1 MITKFVNNEEIS
13 RPAVNILISCIAG
26 IVTFNLIQKNIYG
39 AVLVAASF
47 FLLHFI
53 IYGKRFVVVICIFFV
68 ASYMNCLIYYSI
80 VSEYKTMFKVVAVNP
95 KNKIVEVGRQ
105 SFKIEGINS
114 ELKDGS
120 KYLIYGSFRHKP
132 DIEKGLVGT
141 IKVEKYSF
149 LEYGFSGTV
158 NSKQDDF
165 YNILKKYIG
174 EEGSA
179 LVCSAAFGYTKY
191 IKNEQNVLMNKY
203 GIIHVVSVSG
213 FHIAVIYS
221 IMEKLLGFKFALVF
235 SFIYTLFSGGKSSTW
250 RAFLMIFILKLSKKV
265 YRKYDSISSL
275 SFSAI
280 LLLVNKPYFIYDIGF
295 NLSYLS
301 TLGILL
307 FYNDLKL
314 KFYKLPQI
322 LSDTFCISIAAQV
335 FSFPVATLALNNFSP
350 NFIWGNLFLLPLF
363 TPIVI
368 LGNIAFILMWNGALL
383 KVTAYIIKM
392 FIIALQGGISV
403 VDKFSLNITTINPS
417 IVYGYVLMLI
427 CFYMYQNGYKRA
439 KHALW
444 MVFLI
449 VVLSM
454 YKFETKIT
462 IITDGKTKGVL
473 MEQGFSRV
481 LITKTLP
488 GYNYNILN
496 KNYYPTES
504 VGWKNKEV
512 YSYNGITIIPKDEEK
527 EIVIVSSKSSYILT
541 INNQPYVCNQSY
553 DIIKIDEN
561 KSFVLDRKDD
571 RALNDNILDSEGDNS
586 D

>member
-1 MITKFVNNEEIS
+1 MIIKFINDEEIS

-53 IYGKRFVVVICIFFV
+53 IYGKRFMAVICIFFI

-80 VSEYKTMFKVVAVNP
+80 GSEYKAVFKVVAVNP

-105 SFKIEGINS
+105 GFKIEGINT

-120 KYLIYGSFRHKP
+120 KYLIYGSFKHEP

-141 IKVEKYSF
+141 IKVEKYNF

-158 NSKQDDF
+158 NSKQDNF
-165 YNILKKYIG
+165 YNMLKKYIG

-221 IMEKLLGFKFALVF
+221 IIEKLLGFKFALVF
-235 SFIYTLFSGGKSSTW
+235 SFVYTLFSGGKSSTW

-280 LLLVNKPYFIYDIGF
+280 LLLVYKPYFIYDIGF

-307 FYNDLKL
+307 FYNKLKI

-368 LGNIAFILMWNGALL
+368 LGNIAFILMWNGTIL
-383 KVTAYIIKM
+383 KVTAYIIKI

-427 CFYMYQNGYKRA
+427 CFYMYQNGYKKA

-449 VVLSM
+449 VILSM

-481 LITKTLP
+481 LITKNLS
-488 GYNYNILN
+488 GYNYSILN

-504 VGWKNKEV
+504 IGWKNKEV

>member
-1 MITKFVNNEEIS
+1 M
-13 RPAVNILISCIAG
+13 
-26 IVTFNLIQKNIYG
+26 
-39 AVLVAASF
+39 
-47 FLLHFI
+47 
-53 IYGKRFVVVICIFFV
+53 VVICIFFI
-68 ASYMNCLIYYSI
+68 ASYINCLIYYSLD
-80 VSEYKTMFKVVAVNP
+80 SEYKTVFKVIAVNP
-95 KNKIVEVGRQ
+95 KNKIVEIGRQ
-105 SFKIEGINS
+105 SFKIEGMNTD
-114 ELKDGS
+114 LKDGS
-120 KYLIYGSFRHKP
+120 KYLIYGSYRHEP
-132 DIEKGLVGT
+132 DIEKGIVGN
-141 IKVEKYSF
+141 IKVEKYNF
-149 LEYGFSGTV
+149 LEYGFSGSV

-165 YNILKKYIG
+165 YNILKNYIG

-191 IKNEQNVLMNKY
+191 IKNEQNVLMSKY

-221 IMEKLLGFKFALVF
+221 IIEKLLGFKFALVL

-265 YRKYDSISSL
+265 YRKYDSISAL

-280 LLLVNKPYFIYDIGF
+280 LLLVYKPYFIYDIGF

-307 FYNDLKL
+307 FYNKL
-314 KFYKLPQI
+314 KIKLYKLPQI

-350 NFIWGNLFLLPLF
+350 NFMWGNLFLLPLF

-368 LGNIAFILMWNGALL
+368 LGNIAFMLMWNGTLL
-383 KVTAYIIKM
+383 KVTAYIIKV

-403 VDKFSLNITTINPS
+403 IDKFSLNITTINPS
-417 IVYGYVLMLI
+417 IVYGYVLLLI
-427 CFYMYQNGYKRA
+427 CFYMYKNGCKKA
-439 KHALW
+439 KHVLW
-444 MVFLI
+444 MVAF
-449 VVLSM
+449 VVILSM
-454 YKFETKIT
+454 YKFETKVT
-462 IITDGKTKGVL
+462 IITDGKTKAVL
-473 MEQGFSRV
+473 LEQGFRRA
-481 LITKTLP
+481 LITKTLS

-504 VGWKNKEV
+504 IEWKSKKL

-527 EIVIVSSKSSYILT
+527 EIAILSNKNSYILT

-561 KSFVLDRKDD
+561 KSFILDQNDA

>member
-1 MITKFVNNEEIS
+1 MVTKFINNEEIS

-26 IVTFNLIQKNIYG
+26 IITFNLIQKNIYG

-47 FLLHFI
+47 FLSHFI
-53 IYGKRFVVVICIFFV
+53 IHGKKFMVVICIFFI
-68 ASYMNCLIYYSI
+68 ASYINCLIYYSLQAGHKE
-80 VSEYKTMFKVVAVNP
+80 VFKVVAVNP
-95 KNKIVEVGRQ
+95 KSKIVEMGRQ
-105 SFKIEGINS
+105 SFKIDGINT

-120 KYLIYGSFRHKP
+120 KYLIYGSFRCEP
-132 DIEKGLVGT
+132 DIEKGIVGT
-141 IKVEKYSF
+141 IKVEKYNF
-149 LEYGFSGTV
+149 LEYGFSGSI

-174 EEGSA
+174 EEGAA

-191 IKNEQNVLMNKY
+191 IKNDQNVIMNKY

-213 FHIAVIYS
+213 FHIAVVYS

-250 RAFLMIFILKLSKKV
+250 RAFLMIFILKLSNKV
-265 YRKYDSISSL
+265 YRKYDSISAL

-280 LLLVNKPYFIYDIGF
+280 LLLVYKPHFIYDIGF

-307 FYNDLKL
+307 FYNKLKI

-335 FSFPVATLALNNFSP
+335 FSFPVATLTLNNFSP

-368 LGNIAFILMWNGALL
+368 LGNIAFMLMWSGTLL
-383 KVTAYIIKM
+383 KVTAYIIKI
-392 FIIALQGGISV
+392 FIIALQGGITV
-403 VDKFSLNITTINPS
+403 VDKISLNITTINPS
-417 IVYGYVLMLI
+417 IVYGYILMLI
-427 CFYMYQNGYKRA
+427 CFYMYQNGYKKA
-439 KHALW
+439 KYFLW
-444 MVFLI
+444 MIVF
-449 VVLSM
+449 VVILSM
-454 YKFETKIT
+454 YKFETKVT
-462 IITDGKTKGVL
+462 IITDGKTKGIL
-473 MEQGFSRV
+473 MEQGFRRV
-481 LITKTLP
+481 LITKALS

-496 KNYYPTES
+496 KNYYPNES
-504 VGWKNKEV
+504 IQWKNKKM
-512 YSYNGITIIPKDEEK
+512 YSYNGITIIPKDEER
-527 EIVIVSSKSSYILT
+527 EIVIVSNKNSYILT

-561 KSFVLDRKDD
+561 KSFVLDPKDA
-571 RALNDNILDSEGDNS
+571 RALNDNILDSEGDNG

>member
-1 MITKFVNNEEIS
+1 MIIKFTNNEEIS
-13 RPAVNILISCIAG
+13 RPAVNILISCITG
-26 IVTFNLIQKNIYG
+26 IITFNLIQKNIYG

-53 IYGKRFVVVICIFFV
+53 IYGKRFMVVICIFFI
-68 ASYMNCLIYYSI
+68 ASYINCLIYYSLN
-80 VSEYKTMFKVVAVNP
+80 SEYKTVFKVVAVNP
-95 KNKIVEVGRQ
+95 KSKIVEIGRQ
-105 SFKIEGINS
+105 SFKIEGINTD
-114 ELKDGS
+114 LKDGS
-120 KYLIYGSFRHKP
+120 KYLIYGSFGHEP

-149 LEYGFSGTV
+149 LEYGFSGSV

-191 IKNEQNVLMNKY
+191 IKNEQNVLMSKY

-221 IMEKLLGFKFALVF
+221 IIEKLLGFKFALVF

-265 YRKYDSISSL
+265 YRKYDSISAL

-280 LLLVNKPYFIYDIGF
+280 LLMVYKPYFIYDIGF

-307 FYNDLKL
+307 FYNKL
-314 KFYKLPQI
+314 KIRFYKLPQI
-322 LSDTFCISIAAQV
+322 LSDTFCISIAAQI

-350 NFIWGNLFLLPLF
+350 NFMWGNLFLLPLF

-368 LGNIAFILMWNGALL
+368 LGNIAFMLMWNEVLL
-383 KVTAYIIKM
+383 KITAYIIKI
-392 FIIALQGGISV
+392 FIVALQGGISV

-417 IVYGYVLMLI
+417 IVYGYVLLLI
-427 CFYMYQNGYKRA
+427 CFYMYQNGYKKA
-439 KHALW
+439 KNILW
-444 MVFLI
+444 MVVLAVI
-449 VVLSM
+449 LSM
-454 YKFETKIT
+454 YKFETKVT
-462 IITDGKTKGVL
+462 IITDGKTNGIL
-473 MEQGFSRV
+473 MEQGFRRV
-481 LITKTLP
+481 LITKTLS
-488 GYNYNILN
+488 GYSYNILN
-496 KNYYPTES
+496 KNYYPIES
-504 VGWKNKEV
+504 IEWKNKKM
-512 YSYNGITIIPKDEEK
+512 YSYNGITIIPKDEDK
-527 EIVIVSSKSSYILT
+527 EIAIVSSKNSYILT

-561 KSFVLDRKDD
+561 KSFILDQKDTK
-571 RALNDNILDSEGDNS
+571 ALNDNILDSEGDNS

>member
-1 MITKFVNNEEIS
+1 MITKFINDEEVS

-26 IVTFNLIQKNIYG
+26 IITFNLIQKNIYG
-39 AVLVAASF
+39 AVLIAASF
-47 FLLHFI
+47 LLLHFI
-53 IYGKRFVVVICIFFV
+53 IYGKKFMVVICIFFI
-68 ASYMNCLIYYSI
+68 ASYINCLIYYSLKT
-80 VSEYKTMFKVVAVNP
+80 EYKTAFKVVAVNP
-95 KNKIVEVGRQ
+95 KNKIVEIGRQ
-105 SFKIEGINS
+105 SFKLEGINT

-120 KYLIYGSFRHKP
+120 KYLIYGDFRHEP
-132 DIEKGLVGT
+132 DIEKGIVGT
-141 IKVEKYSF
+141 IKAEKYNF
-149 LEYGFSGTV
+149 LEYGFSGIV
-158 NSKQDDF
+158 NAKQDDF
-165 YNILKKYIG
+165 YNILKKYVG
-174 EEGSA
+174 EDGAA

-191 IKNEQNVLMNKY
+191 IKNEQNVLMSKY

-221 IMEKLLGFKFALVF
+221 IMEKLFGFKFALVF

-265 YRKYDSISSL
+265 YRKYDSISAL

-280 LLLVNKPYFIYDIGF
+280 LLLVYKPYFIYDIGF

-307 FYNDLKL
+307 FYNKLKI
-314 KFYKLPQI
+314 KFYKLPQL

-368 LGNIAFILMWNGALL
+368 LGNMAFMLMWNGMLL
-383 KVTAYIIKM
+383 KITAYIIKI

-403 VDKFSLNITTINPS
+403 VDRFSLNVTTINPN
-417 IVYGYVLMLI
+417 IIYGYVLMLI
-427 CFYMYQNGYKRA
+427 CFYMYQNAYKKA
-439 KHALW
+439 KHVLW

-449 VVLSM
+449 VIVSM
-454 YKFETKIT
+454 YKFETKVN
-462 IITDGKTKGVL
+462 IITDGKTKGIL
-473 MEQGFSRV
+473 MEQGFRRT
-481 LITKTLP
+481 LITKTLS

-504 VGWKNKEV
+504 IEWKNKKM
-512 YSYNGITIIPKDEEK
+512 YKYNGITIIPKDEEK

-541 INNQPYVCNQSY
+541 INNQPYICNESY

-561 KSFVLDRKDD
+561 KSFVLDRKD
-571 RALNDNILDSEGDNS
+571 ASTLNDNILDSEGDNS